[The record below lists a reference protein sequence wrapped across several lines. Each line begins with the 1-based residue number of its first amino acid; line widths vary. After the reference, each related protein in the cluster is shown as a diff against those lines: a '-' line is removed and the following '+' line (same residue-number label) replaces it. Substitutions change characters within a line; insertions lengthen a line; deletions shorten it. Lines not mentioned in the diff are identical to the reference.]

1 VIDWPGLLCCQ
12 LNKLTLIGWTARLV
26 VNVQIESGML
36 LSSIDRC
43 GLVTG
48 SIRRSAA
55 FQALD
60 AHGTTAYSLLQACS
74 SSHDGPLIA
83 ISRVLMIN
91 VSDADVIRLYRV
103 GYNTPQ
109 GWANWVNSWIL
120 WNRNITRRNHNRQC
134 REQDILI
141 LALVAVS
148 IFALSLHGP
157 ASISMYSK
165 M

>member
-1 VIDWPGLLCCQ
+1 
-12 LNKLTLIGWTARLV
+12 
-26 VNVQIESGML
+26 ML
-36 LSSIDRC
+36 LSIDRC

-91 VSDADVIRLYRV
+91 LMINVSDADVIRLYRV

-109 GWANWVNSWIL
+109 GWAN
-120 WNRNITRRNHNRQC
+120 
-134 REQDILI
+134 
-141 LALVAVS
+141 
-148 IFALSLHGP
+148 
-157 ASISMYSK
+157 
-165 M
+165 